1 MEEQAKMEKE
11 TRQQE
16 QTININTCHII
27 YIFVLSR
34 EYSFVLRYEMIKGLQ
49 GLTLAERRK

>member
-1 MEEQAKMEKE
+1 MEKE